1 MDRLC
6 GEKNAR
12 LIVIR
17 EGCCLLYYKS
27 EIAIFKQV
35 VFGIIRQIFE
45 LIRGF
50 KLINPLE
57 NFFIQKLA
65 LKKSYASNT
74 KKYI

>member
-17 EGCCLLYYKS
+17 EGYCLLYYQS
-27 EIAIFKQV
+27 QISIFKQV

-57 NFFIQKLA
+57 NFFIQRLA
-65 LKKSYASNT
+65 LKK
-74 KKYI
+74 KLCV

>member
-12 LIVIR
+12 LIDIVIR
-17 EGCCLLYYKS
+17 VGYCLLYYQS
-27 EIAIFKQV
+27 QIAIFKQV
-35 VFGIIRQIFE
+35 VFGIKRQIFE

-65 LKKSYASNT
+65 LEKKLCV
-74 KKYI
+74 

>member
-17 EGCCLLYYKS
+17 EGYCLLYYQS
-27 EIAIFKQV
+27 QIAIFKQV

-57 NFFIQKLA
+57 NFSDKNLL

>member
-1 MDRLC
+1 MDRLS

-17 EGCCLLYYKS
+17 ERYCLLYYQS
-27 EIAIFKQV
+27 QIAIFKQV
-35 VFGIIRQIFE
+35 VFGIIRRIFE

-57 NFFIQKLA
+57 NFFIKKLA
-65 LKKSYASNT
+65 L
-74 KKYI
+74 

>member
-17 EGCCLLYYKS
+17 EGYCLLYYQS
-27 EIAIFKQV
+27 QISLFKQV

-50 KLINPLE
+50 KLIDPLE
-57 NFFIQKLA
+57 NFCIQKLA
-65 LKKSYASNT
+65 LEKSYVSNT

>member
-6 GEKNAR
+6 GEKIAR

-17 EGCCLLYYKS
+17 ELHYLSYYQPQISLL
-27 EIAIFKQV
+27 KQV
-35 VFGIIRQIFE
+35 VFGIISQIFE

-57 NFFIQKLA
+57 NFFI
-65 LKKSYASNT
+65 
-74 KKYI
+74 

>member
-1 MDRLC
+1 MDRLS
-6 GEKNAR
+6 GEKHAR

-17 EGCCLLYYKS
+17 ERYCLLYYQS
-27 EIAIFKQV
+27 QIAIFKQV
-35 VFGIIRQIFE
+35 VFGIIRRIFE

-65 LKKSYASNT
+65 LEKKLCV
-74 KKYI
+74 

>member
-17 EGCCLLYYKS
+17 EGCCLLYYQS

-57 NFFIQKLA
+57 NFH
-65 LKKSYASNT
+65 T
-74 KKYI
+74 KTCS